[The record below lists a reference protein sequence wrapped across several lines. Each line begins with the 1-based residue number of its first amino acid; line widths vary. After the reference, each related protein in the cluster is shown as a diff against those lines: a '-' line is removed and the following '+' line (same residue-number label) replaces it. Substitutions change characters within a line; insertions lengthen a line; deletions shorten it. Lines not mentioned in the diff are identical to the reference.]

1 MASPN
6 STFDEIVTTT
16 LRKHRREIADNVS
29 ENNALYKRLTKRGK
43 VKLDDGGSEIAI
55 PLDYAENS
63 TYQRYS
69 GLDVLNIGSSEVL
82 SAAKYDWK
90 QAAIHVVISGREL
103 RQNSGSD
110 TRIINLLEARI
121 ENAKR
126 TAANNMSEDLYSS
139 GSLTN
144 QVGGIQHIIQDAGG
158 GTVGGIVSTTYTWWK
173 NQFEEAAGTVSKTT
187 IKKEMMD
194 LWLKTCR
201 GSDKTDLIVGSTE
214 LFTLYWEAL
223 SDLQRFASTEEGD
236 TGFTTLKFM
245 SADVVY
251 DSLASGM
258 PATHMFFINTNY
270 MQLVTHRDANWTV
283 VEDKVPLQQDAIVKP
298 LLWMGNLTCS
308 NRARQGVLIDASG

>member
-29 ENNALYKRLTKRGK
+29 EHNALYKRLTKRGK
-43 VKLDDGGSEIAI
+43 VKMDDGGSEIAI

-110 TRIINLLEARI
+110 TRILNLLEARI

-126 TAANNMSEDLYSS
+126 TAANNMSEDLYSA

-144 QVGGIQHIIQDAGG
+144 QVGGIQHIIQDAGT
-158 GTVGGIVSTTYTWWK
+158 GTVGGIVSGTYTWWK

-194 LWLKTCR
+194 LWLKTTR
-201 GSDKTDLIVGSTE
+201 GTDKTDLIVSSSE

-223 SDLQRFASTEEGD
+223 SDLQRFAGTDEGD
-236 TGFTTLKFM
+236 TGFTSLKFM
-245 SADVVY
+245 TADVVW
-251 DSLASGM
+251 DSSGSGM
-258 PATHMFFINTNY
+258 PATHMYFINTDY

>member
-16 LRKHRREIADNVS
+16 LRRHRKEIADNVS
-29 ENNALYKRLTKRGK
+29 NHNALYKRLTAKGK
-43 VKLDDGGSEIAI
+43 VQRDPGGYEIAV

-82 SAAKYDWK
+82 SAAKFEWK
-90 QAAIHVVISGREL
+90 QAAVHVVISGREL

-110 TRIINLLEARI
+110 RIINLLEARI
-121 ENAKR
+121 NNAKR
-126 TAANNMSEDLYSS
+126 TAANNMSEDIYSS

-144 QVGGIQHIIQDAGG
+144 QVGGIQHIIQDAGT
-158 GTVGGIVSTTYTWWK
+158 GTVGGINSSTYTFWK

-201 GSDKTDLIVGSTE
+201 GTDKTDMIVSSTE

-223 SDLQRFASTEEGD
+223 SDLQRFAGTDEAA
-236 TGFTTLKFM
+236 TGFTSLKFLD
-245 SADVVY
+245 ADVFH
-251 DSLASGM
+251 DTSASGI
-258 PATHMFFINTNY
+258 PATHMYFLNTDY
-270 MQLVTHRDANWTV
+270 LQMVVHRDADWTV
-283 VEDKVPLQQDAIVKP
+283 AEDKVPLQQDAIVKP
-298 LLWMGNLTCS
+298 MLWMGNMTCS
-308 NRARQGVLIDASG
+308 NRSLQGVLIDAS

>member
-43 VKLDDGGSEIAI
+43 VKMDDGGSEIAI

-110 TRIINLLEARI
+110 TRILNLLEARI

-126 TAANNMSEDLYSS
+126 TAANNMSEDLYSA

-144 QVGGIQHIIQDAGG
+144 QVGGIQHIIQDAGT
-158 GTVGGIVSTTYTWWK
+158 GTVGGIVSGTYTWWK

-194 LWLKTCR
+194 LWLKTTR
-201 GSDKTDLIVGSTE
+201 GTDKTDLIVSSSE

-223 SDLQRFASTEEGD
+223 SDLQRFAGTDEGD
-236 TGFTTLKFM
+236 TGFTSLKFM
-245 SADVVY
+245 TADVVW
-251 DSLASGM
+251 DSSGSGM
-258 PATHMFFINTNY
+258 PATHMYFINTDY